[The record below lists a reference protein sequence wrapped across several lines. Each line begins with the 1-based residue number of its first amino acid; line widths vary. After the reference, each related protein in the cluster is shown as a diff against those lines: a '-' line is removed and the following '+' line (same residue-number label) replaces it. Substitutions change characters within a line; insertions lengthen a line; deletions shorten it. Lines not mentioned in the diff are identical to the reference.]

1 MTFKI
6 IQDSREQQPFHFRDY
21 ETIVRK
27 LDTGDYSFEGGEHFI
42 SVDRKKSVSE
52 IAQNFTTERFAK
64 EVERLEK
71 IPHSYLL
78 LEFSFND
85 ILKYPFGSNI
95 PKRRWRW
102 LKIKPPFL
110 ISCLAKLSLRG
121 IHIVYAGDKS
131 NAQQICLSLLKGA
144 HKMYLESQLNIKASE
159 ELAEE
164 IKKDLEATSEELS
177 IAKLL
182 EKKEAPKRVT
192 RTTRRK

>member
-52 IAQNFTTERFAK
+52 IAQNFTTQRFAK
-64 EVERLEK
+64 EVERLCL
-71 IPHSYLL
+71 ISHSYLL

-121 IHIVYAGDKS
+121 IHIIYAGDKS

-144 HKMYLESQLNIKASE
+144 HKMYLESQLNVKASE
-159 ELAEE
+159 ELEKEIQEE
-164 IKKDLEATSEELS
+164 LSQSSEELT
-177 IAKLL
+177 IAQLL
-182 EKKEAPKRVT
+182 KKEPVKRVPP
-192 RTTRRK
+192 TTRRK